1 MSTRHTICMILTM
14 SMLLGLSIPAVAQST
29 LTFPNE
35 QELENLSIEELTN
48 YNRRE
53 KFDII
58 LPQVM
63 REHNIDMWI
72 HVMREGGAYS
82 FGGVAYGFYRELG
95 STSGVFI
102 FTDRGGDRI
111 ERAVLGRRWESRG
124 RRNRE
129 SNSIEETGAYDI
141 IGEAVSRRELPNPDT
156 EYDHRFEGIG
166 VFVAERDPR
175 RIAVNYLDE
184 LGPTVAA
191 DANDGISYT
200 DFRLLVKE
208 LGEKYAKRLVSSE
221 YLEISYISR
230 PVPSEIVMLKR
241 IRKWIAESQERSFS
255 KIVPGVTKAGDLEGE
270 ISLMPGR
277 NRFDEDDVLKRGNL
291 FIVDQ
296 GAEAEYDLRH
306 VGSRW
311 RYRNFFELVVQYGY
325 ILREGETDV
334 PPEIKRIW
342 EDAMKIR
349 QITADN
355 IKIGRTGRETFEIIK
370 QKLTEAG
377 INVNPIQRFRE
388 DQDPEKTQVSIDLHA
403 LGKGRNAPRIGSI
416 GPAWEHEIPLPLYHH
431 FMMEFFIYRA
441 SPSKLYGEKQI
452 NLWFHDGAI
461 VTERGIEFLSPPPT
475 EIRLIR

>member
-1 MSTRHTICMILTM
+1 MLTRHSFCVILTL
-14 SMLLGLSIPAVAQST
+14 SMFLGLSISAEAQSI
-29 LTFPNE
+29 LTILNQ
-35 QELENLSIEELTN
+35 QELEKLSIEELTN

-53 KFDII
+53 KFDLI
-58 LPQVM
+58 LPQAM

-82 FGGVAYGFYRELG
+82 FDDVAYGFYRELG
-95 STSGVFI
+95 GTSGVFI

-111 ERAVLGRRWESRG
+111 ERAVLGRRWRG
-124 RRNRE
+124 RNSDSIKE
-129 SNSIEETGAYDI
+129 SGAYDI
-141 IGEAVSRRELPNPDT
+141 IGEAFSRRELPNPET
-156 EYDHRFEGIG
+156 EYDYRFEGIG
-166 VFVAERDPR
+166 KFVAERDPR

-191 DANDGISYT
+191 DGNDGISHSDYN
-200 DFRLLVKE
+200 LLVKT

-241 IRKWIAESQERSFS
+241 IRDWIAESQERAFA
-255 KIVPGVTKAGDLEGE
+255 KIVPGVTKVSDLEGE

-277 NRFDEDDVLKRGNL
+277 NGLDDDYVLKRGDF
-291 FIVDQ
+291 FIIDQ
-296 GAEAEYDLRH
+296 GAEAEYDLRQ

-311 RYRNFFELVVQYGY
+311 RFGNFFELVVQYGY
-325 ILREGETDV
+325 VLREGETDV
-334 PPEIKRIW
+334 PPEIEKIW
-342 EDAMKIR
+342 EDAMLIR

-355 IKIGRTGRETFEIIK
+355 IKIGRTGRETFEIIT

-377 INVNPIQRFRE
+377 INVNSIQRFRE
-388 DQDPEKTQVSIDLHA
+388 DLDPEKTQVSIDLHA

-431 FMMEFFIYRA
+431 FMMEFFMYRA
-441 SPSKLYGEKQI
+441 SPSKLYGENQI

-461 VTERGIEFLSPPPT
+461 VTERGVEFLSPPPT